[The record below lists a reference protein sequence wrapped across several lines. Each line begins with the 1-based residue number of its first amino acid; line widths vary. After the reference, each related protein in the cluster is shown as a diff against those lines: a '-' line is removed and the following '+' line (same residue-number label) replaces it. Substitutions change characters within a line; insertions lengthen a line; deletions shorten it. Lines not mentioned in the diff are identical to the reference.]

1 MCLLPRFCFF
11 TIYILHNNKFMGIH
25 SHIHKAKK
33 GKSKTYSHKT
43 KKRTTHNKSHS
54 HKTDE
59 LKDETKFRY
68 YQMNCGVKL
77 IMIHNPKSTFME
89 VSCSVAGGSSEE
101 PENLAG
107 ITHFLEHL
115 VFRKTKHFKS
125 ESEMSEFIEKTAMY
139 FNAYTAIKETNYY
152 FSGPSKYE
160 NINNALFVLKEMM
173 FNMELDDHVLE
184 TERNIVIQE
193 YFRKADNPQQEY
205 YNLIDKMFYAG
216 HPLSKVPIGNI
227 DCLKKITKADIMH
240 YYKNMYNLNN
250 VTLYITGNI
259 PEFNTNKIIALCEYY
274 FCKKG
279 DRLWTPSIK
288 LEHNYSTIIDYGK
301 DNHKKLLGTFD
312 VTEINKILQMNY
324 NSQKAFL
331 THTPVN
337 PGLHTIKSMAQLN
350 QNYIGF
356 IFPLN
361 GKYTL
366 KNELLEAI
374 LGLLRN
380 GKKSKLFRLLREVH
394 GLTYNV
400 HVCTDKNIEGGYLYV
415 FIGVNITDTQKAI
428 DILSEFFSKV
438 KSGNFFSPEELTF
451 YKARKLIDYDEN
463 KKPDRAIWTHL
474 NGIINNYKIKD
485 INEKKRNVRDIKL
498 AKLNEYAKTILDM
511 DKLYVYVYGSE
522 LDKLKL

>member
-1 MCLLPRFCFF
+1 
-11 TIYILHNNKFMGIH
+11 MGKT
-25 SHIHKAKK
+25 HKA
-33 GKSKTYSHKT
+33 HKT
-43 KKRTTHNKSHS
+43 KKQPVHKHSKSHS
-54 HKTDE
+54 NKSSHDKI
-59 LKDETKFRY
+59 KDETKFRY
-68 YQMNCGVKL
+68 YQMNCGIKL

-101 PENLAG
+101 PYTLSG

-115 VFRKTKHFKS
+115 VFRKTKHFKT
-125 ESEMSEFIEKTAMY
+125 ETEMSEFIEKTAMH

-160 NINNALFVLKEMM
+160 NINNSLFVLKEMM
-173 FNMELDDHVLE
+173 FNMELNDHILE

-193 YFRKADNPQQEY
+193 YYRKADNPQQEY
-205 YNLIDKMFYAG
+205 YDLIDKNFYAG

-227 DCLKKITKADIMH
+227 DCLKRITKADIIH

-259 PEFNTNKIIALCEYY
+259 PEFNTNKIIGLCEYY
-274 FCKKG
+274 FCKRG

-288 LEHNYSTIIDYGK
+288 LSQTYPTINSGK
-301 DNHKKLLGTFD
+301 DNHKKLLGTADKSAPHGTFD
-312 VTEINKILQMNY
+312 VTEINTILQMNY
-324 NSQKAFL
+324 KSQKAFL
-331 THTPVN
+331 DHNPVN
-337 PGLHTIKSMAQLN
+337 PGLHTIKSAAQLN

-366 KNELLEAI
+366 NNTLLNAI
-374 LGLLRN
+374 VGLLRN

-400 HVCTDKNIEGGYLYV
+400 HVCTDKNVEGGYLYV

-428 DILSEFFSKV
+428 NILSEFFSKV
-438 KSGNFFSPEELTF
+438 KSGNFFNAEELIF
-451 YKARKLIDYDEN
+451 YKARTIIDYDEN
-463 KKPDRAIWTHL
+463 KKADRAIWTHL
-474 NGIINNYKIKD
+474 NNIIDNCKIVD
-485 INEKKRNVRDIKL
+485 IETKKLQVTSIKL
-498 AKLNEYAKTILDM
+498 QDLNDYAKTILDM
-511 DKLYVYVYGSE
+511 TKLYVYVYGSE

>member
-1 MCLLPRFCFF
+1 
-11 TIYILHNNKFMGIH
+11 MGETY
-25 SHIHKAKK
+25 KAKK
-33 GKSKTYSHKT
+33 HAQKAHKT
-43 KKRTTHNKSHS
+43 KKRSIHS
-54 HKTDE
+54 NHSVHKIDGP
-59 LKDETKFRY
+59 KDDTKFRY
-68 YQMNCGVKL
+68 YQMNCGIKL
-77 IMIHNPKSTFME
+77 IMVHNPKSTFMSI
-89 VSCSVAGGSSEE
+89 SCSVAGGSSEE
-101 PENLAG
+101 PEHFAG
-107 ITHFLEHL
+107 ITHFLEHI
-115 VFRKTKHFKS
+115 VFRKTKHFKT
-125 ESEMSEFIEKTAMY
+125 ESEMSEFIEKTGMY

-173 FNMELDDHVLE
+173 FNMELDDHILE

-193 YFRKADNPQQEY
+193 YYRKADNPEQEY
-205 YNLIDKMFYAG
+205 YNLIDKMFYDG

-227 DCLKKITKADIMH
+227 NCLKTITKADIMH
-240 YYKNMYNLNN
+240 YYKNMYNLNDI
-250 VTLYITGNI
+250 TLYITGNI

-288 LEHNYSTIIDYGK
+288 LENYKTNKDTYNHNKI
-301 DNHKKLLGTFD
+301 LGTFD

-331 THTPVN
+331 NHTPVN
-337 PGLHTIKSMAQLN
+337 PGLHTIKSTAQLN
-350 QNYIGF
+350 HNYIGF

-394 GLTYNV
+394 GLTYNI
-400 HVCTDKNIEGGYLYV
+400 HVSTDRNIEGGYLYV

-428 DILSEFFSKV
+428 DILSAFFSKV
-438 KSGNFFSPEELTF
+438 KSGNFFSAEELTF

-463 KKPDRAIWTHL
+463 KKPDRAIWIHL
-474 NGIINNYKIKD
+474 NNIINNYKITEID
-485 INEKKRNVRDIKL
+485 KKKKLVSEIKL
-498 AKLNEYAKTILDM
+498 KELNEYAASILDM
-511 DKLYVYVYGSE
+511 EKLHVYVYGSE
-522 LDKLKL
+522 LDKLKFNL

>member
-1 MCLLPRFCFF
+1 MV
-11 TIYILHNNKFMGIH
+11 K
-25 SHIHKAKK
+25 IHKKHIKHTQRHTAQKA
-33 GKSKTYSHKT
+33 HKT
-43 KKRTTHNKSHS
+43 KKSSIHSKLKTHKAKAKAKAN
-54 HKTDE
+54 D

-68 YQMNCGVKL
+68 YQMNCGVKV
-77 IMIHNPKSTFME
+77 IMIHNPKSTFMSI
-89 VSCSVAGGSSEE
+89 SCSVAGGSSEE

-115 VFRKTKHFKS
+115 VFRKTKHFKT
-125 ESEMSEFIEKTAMY
+125 ESEMSEFIEKTGMY

-173 FNMELDDHVLE
+173 FNMELDDHILE

-193 YFRKADNPQQEY
+193 YFRKADNPEQEY
-205 YNLIDKMFYAG
+205 YNLIDKMFYMG
-216 HPLSKVPIGNI
+216 HPLSKVPIGSI
-227 DCLKKITKADIMH
+227 DCLKKITKADIIH

-274 FCKKG
+274 FCKRG

-288 LEHNYSTIIDYGK
+288 LENYNIRTTNHNNI
-301 DNHKKLLGTFD
+301 LGTFD
-312 VTEINKILQMNY
+312 ITEINKILKMNY

-331 THTPVN
+331 SHIPVN
-337 PGLHTIKSMAQLN
+337 PGLHTIKSTAQLN

-366 KNELLEAI
+366 NNVLLNAI

-380 GKKSKLFRLLREVH
+380 GKKSKLFRLLREIH
-394 GLTYNV
+394 GLTYNI
-400 HVCTDKNIEGGYLYV
+400 HVSTDINIEGGYLYV

-428 DILSEFFSKV
+428 DILTDFFSKA
-438 KSGNFFSPEELTF
+438 KSGNFFSAEELSF
-451 YKARKLIDYDEN
+451 YKMRSLINYEE
-463 KKPDRAIWTHL
+463 KKKGDRAVWMHL
-474 NGIINNYKIKD
+474 DNVINNYKIID
-485 INEKKRNVRDIKL
+485 IDTKKQFVSRIKL
-498 AKLNEYAKTILDM
+498 KELNAYTATILNIK
-511 DKLYVYVYGSE
+511 KLYVYVYGSE
-522 LDKLKL
+522 LDKLKLKLKL